1 VDTVNGPAGG
11 ETSRPDPSYE
21 GSRYCPKFHT
31 TIELIGRRWNGA
43 ILLAIIRGAD
53 RYKDVLDAVPGLS
66 ERLLA
71 QRLKELE
78 QAQIIA
84 RDVVPSTPVRVTY
97 HLTPRGTELAKAIEP
112 LLSWGDR
119 WIDLGPADTPT

>member
-1 VDTVNGPAGG
+1 MAAAGV
-11 ETSRPDPSYE
+11 PSASPYE
-21 GSRYCPKFHT
+21 GSRYCPKFHA

-53 RYKDVLDAVPGLS
+53 RFKDVLDAVPGLS

-78 QAQIIA
+78 QARIIE
-84 RDVVPSTPVRVTY
+84 RDVRPSTPVRITY
-97 HLTPRGTELAKAIEP
+97 RLTPRGTELASAIEP
-112 LLSWGDR
+112 LLAWGDR
-119 WIDLGPADTPT
+119 WIDPAPSDTAPGPA

>member
-1 VDTVNGPAGG
+1 VDAPAAGEAPRPGPLHG
-11 ETSRPDPSYE
+11 E
-21 GSRYCPKFHT
+21 SRYCPKFHST
-31 TIELIGRRWNGA
+31 VELIGRRWNGA

-78 QAQIIA
+78 QARIIE
-84 RDVVPSTPVRVTY
+84 RNVIPSTPVRITY
-97 HLTPRGTELAKAIEP
+97 HLTPRGIELAEAIEP
-112 LLSWGDR
+112 LLAWGDR
-119 WIDLGPADTPT
+119 WIGPDSADTT

>member
-1 VDTVNGPAGG
+1 MDTVDAPAAGRA
-11 ETSRPDPSYE
+11 SRPGPSYE
-21 GSRYCPKFHT
+21 DSRYCPKFHSAV
-31 TIELIGRRWNGA
+31 ELIGRRWNGA

-78 QAQIIA
+78 QARIIE
-84 RDVVPSTPVRVTY
+84 RDVIPSTPVRITY
-97 HLTPRGTELAKAIEP
+97 HLTPRGIELAEAIEP
-112 LLSWGDR
+112 LLAWGDR
-119 WIDLGPADTPT
+119 WIDLDSEDPA